1 MHIGAAAEA
10 LGVTPHYLRILEYQ
24 GRVPAVRR
32 DLNGRRVYSEFD
44 LALLRAL
51 GVGAHPRRL
60 KRAEEAL
67 GVSR

>member
-24 GRVPAVRR
+24 GRIPAVRR
-32 DLNGRRVYSEFD
+32 DLNGRVYSEFD
-44 LALLRAL
+44 LALLKAL
-51 GVGAHPRRL
+51 GIGARPRRL

-67 GVSR
+67 EGAR